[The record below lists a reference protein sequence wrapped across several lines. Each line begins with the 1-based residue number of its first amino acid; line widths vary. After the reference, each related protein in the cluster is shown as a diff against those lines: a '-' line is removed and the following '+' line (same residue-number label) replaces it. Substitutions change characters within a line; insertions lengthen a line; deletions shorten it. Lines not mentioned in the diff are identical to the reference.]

1 MSTIY
6 TIGHSNHTFEKF
18 LELLKR
24 HHVNAIADVRSH
36 PFSRYVP
43 QFNRDTLSAELKKH
57 GIVYVFLGRELGARP
72 NGPSFYDEDGR
83 VCYDRIAESSD
94 FKAGI
99 ERVLKGAQKYRIA
112 LMCAEKDPIN
122 CHRTLLVAR
131 ALEQHGASIVHILG
145 EDDKT
150 ETQKKTIERLL
161 KPQLRLHE
169 PQPVQSDM
177 FDSDEKRVERA
188 CKTQERKIAYQ
199 KKALAGKK

>member
-72 NGPSFYDEDGR
+72 DDPSFYDEDGR

-150 ETQKKTIERLL
+150 KTQKETIG
-161 KPQLRLHE
+161 RLHE
-169 PQPVQSDM
+169 PQLVQSDM